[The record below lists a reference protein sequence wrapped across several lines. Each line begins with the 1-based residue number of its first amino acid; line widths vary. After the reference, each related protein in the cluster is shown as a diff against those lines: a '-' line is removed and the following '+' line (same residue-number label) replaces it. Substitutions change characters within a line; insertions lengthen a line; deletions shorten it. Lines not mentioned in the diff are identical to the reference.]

1 MADNNIHRANKRGMV
16 LAIDMGNTNIVIGCI
31 DDDKVYFEERLATD
45 LKKTELEYVVLIK
58 TVLELYGIDSSQIS
72 GAIIS
77 SVVPQLVNIIREAVE
92 KLIDITP
99 MVVGPGV
106 KTGLNIHMDEPRRVG
121 SDLIVDA
128 VAAIKEYGA
137 PVMIIDMGTATT
149 ISIVDDKG
157 SYVGGVILPG
167 IRVSVD
173 ALASRTAQ
181 LPRISLEA
189 PGHVIGKNTLD
200 CMKSG
205 VVYGNA
211 SCIDGMID
219 RMADEDTD
227 RAMYHYA
234 QSYLAGEGYHQYEI
248 SNFAMPS
255 MESIHNL
262 SYWECKEYIG
272 FGVAAASN
280 KGDLRCRNTYDIDR
294 YIAGAWQN
302 KEDIEHLT
310 ERDRM
315 SEFVF
320 LGLRMTSAGVDTEE
334 FKKRFAV
341 SFDEVFGDV
350 TAGYIEKGL
359 LSMNDGRLTLTP
371 HGIDVSNVI
380 MADYIL

>member
-1 MADNNIHRANKRGMV
+1 MV
-16 LAIDMGNTNIVIGCI
+16 LLLTVDIGNTNVTLGAYNGNILS
-31 DDDKVYFEERLATD
+31 FTARLATETR
-45 LKKTELEYVVLIK
+45 KTSDQYAIEIKNVLS
-58 TVLELYGIDSSQIS
+58 LYLQDYREIEDC
-72 GAIIS
+72 IIS

-219 RMADEDTD
+219 RMADEIGIP
-227 RAMYHYA
+227 
-234 QSYLAGEGYHQYEI
+234 LA
-248 SNFAMPS
+248 S
-255 MESIHNL
+255 
-262 SYWECKEYIG
+262 KE
-272 FGVAAASN
+272 N
-280 KGDLRCRNTYDIDR
+280 
-294 YIAGAWQN
+294 
-302 KEDIEHLT
+302 
-310 ERDRM
+310 
-315 SEFVF
+315 
-320 LGLRMTSAGVDTEE
+320 
-334 FKKRFAV
+334 
-341 SFDEVFGDV
+341 
-350 TAGYIEKGL
+350 
-359 LSMNDGRLTLTP
+359 P
-371 HGIDVSNVI
+371 HGIKVVATGGLSRVIVPECRHDIIVDHALLLKGLKIIYDKNVE
-380 MADYIL
+380 